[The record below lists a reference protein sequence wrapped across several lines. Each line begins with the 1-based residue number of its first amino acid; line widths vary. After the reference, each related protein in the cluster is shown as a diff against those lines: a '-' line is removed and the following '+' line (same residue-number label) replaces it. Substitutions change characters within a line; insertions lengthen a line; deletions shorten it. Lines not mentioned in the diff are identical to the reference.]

1 MMNEAFLHYLWRF
14 QKFTHRNF
22 ETPEGEP
29 IEILFP
35 GYWNQG
41 SGPDFK
47 EARLYIAGIQWSGS
61 VELHLKS
68 SDWYRHHHHHDTQY
82 DNVIL
87 HVVWEHDITVCYPNG
102 KPIPVL
108 QIHPY
113 VSPEDEKRYQISFG
127 LQPKFI
133 PCEQHISGFSKGRWI
148 PFLERLFIERLEARV
163 VQIQQLLKQHKNDW
177 EAVFFE
183 MLSKGFGLN
192 VNGEAFLAMAKQLSI
207 HHIIKRKHQPVQIEA
222 LFFGQLGI
230 LQPPFSDSYH
240 EALSQEYLYLKQLH
254 KLPPPSSLAV
264 QFSRLRPANF
274 PTLRI
279 AQLASLYAKHG
290 TLFQTMANAKT
301 LSESIALFKVEPS
314 EYWKTHY
321 NFGIE
326 GKPKTKKI
334 SRSFFD
340 LIAINTLLP
349 IRFAY
354 SRYLGASAQ
363 DAILDWAAQ
372 IPLERNRIL
381 TAFGAF
387 DLPLTHAGN
396 SQAVLHLYKNY
407 CQKRACLQCQVG
419 NFLMKSPKHKN

>member
-1 MMNEAFLHYLWRF
+1 MNEAFLHYLWRF

-22 ETPEGEP
+22 KTPGGES

-35 GYWNQG
+35 GYWNHG

-47 EARLYIAGIQWSGS
+47 EAKLYIAGIQWSGS

-68 SDWYRHHHHHDTQY
+68 SDWYRHHHHKDAQY

-108 QIHPY
+108 QIHSY
-113 VSPEDEKRYQISFG
+113 VNPEVEKKYQTSFG

-133 PCEQHISGFSKGRWI
+133 PCEQHIKEFSKGRWI
-148 PFLERLFIERLEARV
+148 PFLERLFIERLEAQV
-163 VQIQQLLKQHKNDW
+163 AQIQQLLKKHKNDW

-183 MLSKGFGLN
+183 KLSKGFGLN
-192 VNGEAFLAMAKQLSI
+192 VNGEAFLTMAQHLSI
-207 HHIIKRKHQPVQIEA
+207 QNILKRKHELFQIEA
-222 LFFGQLGI
+222 LFFGQLG
-230 LQPPFSDSYH
+230 LLHPPFSDFYH
-240 EALSQEYLYLKQLH
+240 EKLTQQYQYLKQLH
-254 KLPPPSSLAV
+254 KLPTPSSSAV

-274 PTLRI
+274 PTVRI
-279 AQLASLYAKHG
+279 AQLSSIYAKHG
-290 TLFQTMANAKT
+290 TLFQSLINAKS
-301 LSESIALFKVEPS
+301 LSESMAIFSVEPS

-340 LIAINTLLP
+340 LIAINTILP

-354 SRYLGASAQ
+354 SRYVGVSSQ
-363 DAILDWAAQ
+363 DSILEWITK
-372 IPLERNRIL
+372 IPLERNRIIS
-381 TAFGAF
+381 AFRDF
-387 DLPLTHAGN
+387 DLPLPHAGT

-407 CQKRACLQCQVG
+407 CLKRLCLNCQVG
-419 NFLMKSPKHKN
+419 SFLIKTPKYKN